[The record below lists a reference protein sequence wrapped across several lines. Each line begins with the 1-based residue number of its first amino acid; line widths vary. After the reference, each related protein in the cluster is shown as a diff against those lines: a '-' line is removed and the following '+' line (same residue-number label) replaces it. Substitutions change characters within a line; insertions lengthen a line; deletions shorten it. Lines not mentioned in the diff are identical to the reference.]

1 MEELAEDNKGKKVQI
16 VKINVD
22 ENQQLAATFQV
33 SSIPAV
39 FLMKAGNPV
48 GTIV

>member
-1 MEELAEDNKGKKVQI
+1 
-16 VKINVD
+16 
-22 ENQQLAATFQV
+22 V

-48 GTIV
+48 GTIVWANPKNVYQNKIDALLAE